1 MNRTAKA
8 TLPTLFPYLS
18 YQDPGAA
25 LDWLA
30 EAFGFVKLLEF
41 RDPAGYVV
49 HAEMGFGNG
58 AIMLGAAVHTPTE
71 HTRRTAPAKHGVYV
85 YVEDVDAHCA
95 RAQAAGARIVIPPE
109 DTEWGSRRY
118 RALDPEGYEWSFGNY
133 RPTPQA

>member
-1 MNRTAKA
+1 MNRTAKV

-18 YQDPGAA
+18 YLDPGAA

-41 RDPAGYVV
+41 RDPEGHVV

-58 AIMLGAAVHTPTE
+58 AIMLGAATHTPPE
-71 HTRRTAPAKHGVYV
+71 HTRRAAPAENGVYV